1 MQQHCQDGPPN
12 RWTQRAQMTTQSV
25 RDICTHAFTN
35 PVSRCQKFS
44 LSKRWRSGS
53 TAFPLNLHRDPFYSL
68 SFSLKCFLPYVI
80 KSCSSRLVF
89 DYICFGWTFGSTALF
104 LPPSPRR
111 QVDVSAFSES
121 VTWWRNQA
129 AGVKLLLRV
138 LIRAKHAGFHETAG
152 DWMGLSR
159 DAWRDRPLTLRLGSG
174 SPPVGLRTLGR
185 PVQSSTADL
194 NLASGLQ
201 VLL

>member
-1 MQQHCQDGPPN
+1 MLLQI
-12 RWTQRAQMTTQSV
+12 QSV
-25 RDICTHAFTN
+25 GARSSAFQALEIWLHNVPLKSSQRPLLFTFIQLEMFFALRDKKLFVAPRI
-35 PVSRCQKFS
+35 
-44 LSKRWRSGS
+44 W
-53 TAFPLNLHRDPFYSL
+53 LHM
-68 SFSLKCFLPYVI
+68 
-80 KSCSSRLVF
+80 
-89 DYICFGWTFGSTALF
+89 FGWTFRSTALF

-152 DWMGLSR
+152 DGMGLSR

-174 SPPVGLRTLGR
+174 PPPVRLRTLGR
-185 PVQSSTADL
+185 PVQSSNADL

-201 VLL
+201 FLLYSKRTWCVEQTEKK